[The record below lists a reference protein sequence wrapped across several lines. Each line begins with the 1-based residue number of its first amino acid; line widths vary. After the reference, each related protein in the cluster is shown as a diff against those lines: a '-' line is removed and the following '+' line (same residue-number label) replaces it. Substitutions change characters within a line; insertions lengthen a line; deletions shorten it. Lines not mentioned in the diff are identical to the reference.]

1 MKVNQF
7 NSNNLDRLEKI
18 QSYLVENY
26 DINVGKILSQKKL
39 QKAYNNVEQ
48 RIANLRNKGSK
59 FQQDP
64 NYGMN
69 IMVRDALG
77 IMINEGLYYEGENY
91 RKLMDEL
98 YEYGCSLAE
107 SGDDYDTMMD
117 SCGKKYEAMPARYPK
132 EMVLAALGEQMRT
145 LYENPLAV
153 AGAGLGAAVGGI
165 GAGIGGVAKG
175 IGSAVDGIG
184 SAIKTKSD
192 EYDKKINELEN
203 PPVEDNPLKYLDKE
217 GNYENEV
224 DSKFAYIM
232 GKALGKQD
240 YYNFSLSEL
249 FAELESI
256 DVKMADALEQEYIKH
271 AKAQG
276 EKPMSFKESKE
287 QSLFDLFLDEVVEDM
302 TEDNINEEIAGTTV
316 EEAEVVMA
324 ARALSNDIQDHIE
337 RLGRMVNEDVPAIS
351 DSMAHEFGIEQARSF
366 KEGMEQLLASTL
378 EANKAA
384 KDGIDNILGGIT
396 GEGSVEAPAEPG
408 LDNMDDN
415 MMEPAL
421 DDAPMDDFDGADAEA
436 GPLDEPLGRAEKE

>member
-7 NSNNLDRLEKI
+7 NSNNLIRLEKI
-18 QSYLVENY
+18 QGYLIENY

-39 QKAYNNVEQ
+39 NKAYNSVEQ

-107 SGDDYDTMMD
+107 TGDDYDTMMA

-132 EMVLAALGEQMRT
+132 EMVLAALGEEMRNM
-145 LYENPLAV
+145 YENPMGMINAE
-153 AGAGLGAAVGGI
+153 A
-165 GAGIGGVAKG
+165 
-175 IGSAVDGIG
+175 
-184 SAIKTKSD
+184 
-192 EYDKKINELEN
+192 EINELEN
-203 PPVEDNPLKYLDKE
+203 PPVEDNPLQYLDKE
-217 GNYENEV
+217 GNYESDV
-224 DSKFAYIM
+224 DKKFAYIM

-271 AKAQG
+271 AKATG
-276 EKPMSFKESKE
+276 EKPMSFKESK
-287 QSLFDLFLDEVVEDM
+287 QGSLFDLFLDEVVEDM

-337 RLGRMVNEDVPAIS
+337 RLGRMVNEDVPAIA
-351 DSMAHEFGIEQARSF
+351 DSMAHEFGVDQARSF
-366 KEGMEQLLASTL
+366 KDGMEQLLASTL
-378 EANKAA
+378 DANKAA
-384 KDGIDNILGGIT
+384 KEGIDGILSGIT
-396 GEGSVEAPAEPG
+396 GEGTMTSPEEPG
-408 LDNMDDN
+408 MGDD
-415 MMEPAL
+415 MMAPAL
-421 DDAPMDDFDGADAEA
+421 DDAPMDNFDGADAEA

>member
-7 NSNNLDRLEKI
+7 NSNNIDRLEKI
-18 QSYLVENY
+18 QSYLIENY

-39 QKAYNNVEQ
+39 HKAYNSVEQ

-59 FQQDP
+59 FQQNP

-91 RKLMDEL
+91 RKLMAEL

-107 SGDDYDTMMD
+107 TGDDYDTMMA

-132 EMVLAALGEQMRT
+132 EMVLAALAEEMKPM
-145 LYENPLAV
+145 YEIAPAV
-153 AGAGLGAAVGGI
+153 AAGIGAGVRAAGLGFGAGAGAGLSGADVNLNAE
-165 GAGIGGVAKG
+165 KM
-175 IGSAVDGIG
+175 
-184 SAIKTKSD
+184 
-192 EYDKKINELEN
+192 NELEN
-203 PPVEDNPLKYLDKE
+203 PPVEDNPLKYLDNE

-224 DSKFAYIM
+224 DRKFAYIM

-256 DVKMADALEQEYIKH
+256 DVKMADALEREYIKH
-271 AKAQG
+271 ANAKG
-276 EKPMSFKESKE
+276 EKPMSFKESK
-287 QSLFDLFLDEVVEDM
+287 QGSLFDLFLDEVVEDM

-337 RLGRMVNEDVPAIS
+337 RLGRMVNEDVPAIA
-351 DSMAHEFGIEQARSF
+351 DSMAHEFGVDQARSF
-366 KEGMEQLLASTL
+366 KDGMEQLLASTL
-378 EANKAA
+378 DANKAA
-384 KDGIDNILGGIT
+384 KEGIDGILSGIT
-396 GEGSVEAPAEPG
+396 GEGSMASPEEPG
-408 LDNMDDN
+408 MGDD
-415 MMEPAL
+415 MMAPAL
-421 DDAPMDDFDGADAEA
+421 DDAPVDDFDGADAEA
-436 GPLDEPLGRAEKE
+436 GPMDEPLGRAEKE